1 MAPWV
6 YNAELMQ
13 ELDLTNTASLHF
25 ETRPVSKRF
34 VEAHEIWQLLAGP
47 APSANEIEC
56 HKIDIT
62 HQTKKEATK
71 KATEEARIAALSAPK
86 PRGGAK
92 HPTAQQKPTPP
103 ARAGGGGGAE
113 KQQVKVLT
121 TEKRNFEK
129 KLLNA
134 TQQLE
139 KQQQKHQEQLQQ
151 L

>member
-13 ELDLTNTASLHF
+13 ELDLTNTASLYF

-86 PRGGAK
+86 PRGAK